1 MSSTNRDV
9 IGRGVRVVPFLS
21 DVWPWADT
29 YLATNDFLPS
39 DYGDNCDNI
48 QCFWAKNE
56 VYYSNGE
63 EESEF
68 RVIIMVYVDTYA
80 GFVTIYVDFL
90 KFLKN
95 SEISLGERFPGA
107 KFCRTIEDVCFYGS
121 SKCQH

>member
-1 MSSTNRDV
+1 MSDTNRDV
-9 IGRGVRVVPFLS
+9 IGPGVRVVPFLS
-21 DVWPWADT
+21 DLGERADT

-56 VYYSNGE
+56 VYYGNGE
-63 EESEF
+63 EESES

-90 KFLKN
+90 KIF
-95 SEISLGERFPGA
+95 E
-107 KFCRTIEDVCFYGS
+107 KF
-121 SKCQH
+121 